1 MPNSPCSNHPNH
13 FKPRLA
19 TLLISLALATAH
31 SLPTEARAAET
42 SLPAQQTYHIP
53 AGPLAE
59 TLTRFASIAGVSV
72 QVDARLVEGL
82 RSAGLSGSHTIAS
95 GLARLL
101 AGCGLE
107 AVERS
112 RDTYVLRSLPK
123 AANGEA
129 TLAPVTVSAQTEH
142 STGELP
148 ETYAGG
154 QLARGARVGLLG
166 NRDMMETPFS
176 ISAYTSELIENQQ
189 ATSIADV
196 VANDAS
202 VRNVYGRGNY
212 RDQFMIRGFPAY
224 NFDVAFNGLAGMMP
238 YDLTLLD
245 LVERVEIHKG
255 PNSMLNG
262 NVVSAIGGT
271 INLVPKR
278 ASDTPLT
285 RFTASL
291 SGQDLAGGHLDVGRR
306 FGENKEWGIRFN
318 GTYRNGETA
327 IEDNKQKL
335 GVLGIGADYRSER
348 VRLSADLGW
357 QYSQVDA
364 PQDTV
369 NLDPGVSVPK
379 APDAAR
385 NLAQSW
391 QYAKNVDR
399 FVALRG
405 EFDVTDRV
413 ALFAAFGSAAN
424 DQEYLFG
431 GHNVTDNHGNSTAW
445 SYFFPA
451 FSRTRTGQVGI
462 NSRFE
467 TGPVKHELTLAAA
480 KLFSESGWGFTSF
493 GSIDSNI
500 YRRLKWPSPSL
511 AGVANDPPKD
521 SENELDSLALAD
533 TLSML
538 DGRLQL
544 LLGLRQQR
552 VRSTSFNPDGSVSG
566 TPYDEEAVT
575 PAVGVIIRPTKG
587 ISLYANAIEA
597 LTSGPTASAPAIN
610 AGEVFAPY
618 KSKQR
623 EIGVKFDREH
633 LAITISAF
641 QIAKPSGRIDPVSMV
656 YSLNGEQRNRGVEA
670 NLFGEPAHGVRL
682 LAGLMYLD
690 PKLTKTQGGLN
701 DGNDAIA
708 APRWSANLGGEWDVP
723 GWSGVTLSGR
733 MLYTSA
739 QYLDAENTLKIPG
752 WTRLD
757 VGARYFTRIGN
768 TPVTLRANVENLL
781 NRDYWASANAG
792 QLLLGAPRTVLFSAS
807 FDY

>member
-1 MPNSPCSNHPNH
+1 MSRY
-13 FKPRLA
+13 KLPRLS
-19 TLLISLALATAH
+19 LLALAIAQLGAIPAT
-31 SLPTEARAAET
+31 LPAALAAEPT
-42 SLPAQQTYHIP
+42 GAAIQRSYNIP
-53 AGPLAE
+53 AGPLEAVLNRFGRE
-59 TLTRFASIAGVSV
+59 AGILLSFPTSLTASLQSP
-72 QVDARLVEGL
+72 GL
-82 RSAGLSGSHTIAS
+82 QGSYTAS
-95 GLARLL
+95 TGLAHLL
-101 AGCGLE
+101 QGTGLAAE
-107 AVERS
+107 ARGDGSYTLYKV
-112 RDTYVLRSLPK
+112 P
-123 AANGEA
+123 AAVTAEA
-129 TLAPVTVSAQTEH
+129 TLQAVTVTAASEKTE
-142 STGELP
+142 GLAEA
-148 ETYAGG
+148 YAGG
-154 QLARGARVGLLG
+154 QVARGARVGLLG

-255 PNSMLNG
+255 PNAMLNG

-278 ASDTPLT
+278 AGDTPLT

-291 SGQDLAGGHLDVGRR
+291 SGRDLAGGHLDVGRR
-306 FGENKEWGIRFN
+306 YGEHKEWGIRFN
-318 GTYRNGETA
+318 GSYRQGETA
-327 IEDNKQKL
+327 IEDNRQEL
-335 GVLGIGADYRSER
+335 GVLGIGADYRGER

-357 QYSQVDA
+357 QYSRVDA

-369 NLDPGVSVPK
+369 NLNPGVAVPK

-391 QYAKNVDR
+391 QYSKNVDR
-399 FVALRG
+399 FIALRG
-405 EFDVTDRV
+405 EFDVTDRIS
-413 ALFAAFGSAAN
+413 LFAAFGSAAN

-431 GHNVTDNHGNSTAW
+431 GHNVNDNQGNSTVW
-445 SYFFPA
+445 SYFFPT
-451 FSRTRTGQVGI
+451 FSRTSTGQVGI

-493 GSIDSNI
+493 RSLDSNI
-500 YRRLKWPSPSL
+500 YRRVKWPSPSM

-566 TPYDEEAVT
+566 TPYDEKALT
-575 PAVGVIIRPTKG
+575 PAMGVIVQAAKG
-587 ISLYANAIEA
+587 ITLYANSIEA

-618 KSKQR
+618 KSKQQ
-623 EIGVKFDREH
+623 EIGVKFDWQH
-633 LAITISAF
+633 LAATISVF

-656 YSLNGEQRNRGVEA
+656 YSLNGEQRNRGLEVS
-670 NLFGEPAHGVRL
+670 LFGEPARGVRL
-682 LAGLMYLD
+682 LAGVMYLD
-690 PKLTKTQGGLN
+690 PKLTKTEGGLN

-723 GWSGVTLSGR
+723 GWNGLSLNGR
-733 MLYTSA
+733 VLYTSS
-739 QYLDAENTLKIPG
+739 QFLDAENTLEIPG
-752 WTRLD
+752 WTRFDL
-757 VGARYFTRIGN
+757 GARYQTRFGK
-768 TPVTLRANVENLL
+768 TPVTLRASVENLFDR
-781 NRDYWASANAG
+781 NYWASANAG
-792 QLLLGAPRTVLFSAS
+792 QLLLGAPRTFLLSAS